1 MRFKVEF
8 ELEIED
14 DEILAVINDMREDN
28 DESTY
33 ASIGE
38 IPEELILKFLNENDY
53 IEDDVKYYGEMEEI
67 KVEILKS

>member
-1 MRFKVEF
+1 MRFKVDF

-33 ASIGE
+33 ESIGE
-38 IPEELILKFLNENDY
+38 IPEEMILKFLNENDY
-53 IEDDVKYYGEMEEI
+53 IEDDVKYYGEMEKI
-67 KVEILKS
+67 KVEILK

>member
-14 DEILAVINDMREDN
+14 YEILAVINDMREDN
-28 DESTY
+28 NEGTY

-67 KVEILKS
+67 KVEILK